1 MAEEASSFIQ
11 VHQTRPKVSP
21 VNNQNNQMFN
31 IDKYNHENEPLR
43 HKHRISETE
52 PNDMSS
58 TSVPFDDI

>member
-1 MAEEASSFIQ
+1 
-11 VHQTRPKVSP
+11 
-21 VNNQNNQMFN
+21 MFN